1 MIMGK
6 IFNKIYSTI
15 ERNQKLKK
23 EGKVTTITPPFPRLA
38 KVYPGWDK
46 GMYTIIT
53 ANSGI
58 GKTKFAKFMTIMSVF
73 RFIKLNPEVKVV
85 IKYFALEETEEDFW
99 LSFLSMLLYQKYKIS
114 ISVPELKSKGEYTLS
129 DDVKLKIKDC
139 ESLVDEIE
147 QYVEVIDYISN
158 GFGIYK
164 YVREYFENPEIGQNI
179 IKKDKD
185 GKEIVIGYKHNFPDT
200 YYFVVIDQI
209 NLLVP
214 DTIGGVKQTHWEA
227 MSYFSKEYVL
237 KGFCK
242 RYNCVSVILQQ
253 QESAKEKSE
262 YYKGEVIAEKLE
274 PSLDG
279 LGNNKETQRDADLVL
294 GIFAPDRY
302 GLKEH
307 RGYDIT
313 KLGDRYR
320 SLKFLK
326 DRHYGL
332 ANTYVPLQ
340 FDGASSTFIEMD
352 KIK

>member
-1 MIMGK
+1 MGK
-6 IFNKIYSTI
+6 IFKKIYGTI
-15 ERNQKLKK
+15 QKNKQLKR

-46 GMYTIIT
+46 GMYTILT
-53 ANSGI
+53 ASSGI
-58 GKTKFAKFMTIMSVF
+58 GKTKFTKFMTVMSVF
-73 RFIKLNPEVKVV
+73 RFIKLNPEVKVKV
-85 IKYFALEETEEDFW
+85 KYFALEETEEDFW
-99 LSFLSMLLYQKYKIS
+99 LSFLSMLLYQKYSIS
-114 ISVPELKSKGEYTLS
+114 ISVPELKSKGEHTIS
-129 DDVKLKIKDC
+129 DDVEAKVLEC
-139 ESLVDEIE
+139 EKLVDEIE
-147 QYVEVIDYISN
+147 EHVEVIDYIFN

-164 YVREYFENPEIGQNI
+164 HVREFFENPAIGSNI
-179 IKKDKD
+179 TKLDKD
-185 GKEIVIGYKHNFPDT
+185 GKPITIGYKHNFPDT
-200 YYFVVIDQI
+200 YYFVVVDQI
-209 NLLVP
+209 NLLIP
-214 DTIGGVKQTHWEA
+214 DTIGGVKQNDWEA

-242 RYNCVSVILQQ
+242 RYNCVAVILQQ
-253 QESAKEKSE
+253 QEAAKEKAE
-262 YYKGEVIAEKLE
+262 YYKGEIIIEKLE

-279 LGNNKETQRDADLVL
+279 LGNNKETQRDADLVIGL
-294 GIFAPDRY
+294 FAPDRY

-332 ANTYVPLQ
+332 ANVYVPLQ

>member
-1 MIMGK
+1 MGK
-6 IFNKIYSTI
+6 IFKKIYGTI
-15 ERNQKLKK
+15 QKNKQLKK

-73 RFIKLNPEVKVV
+73 RFMKLNPEVKVKV
-85 IKYFALEETEEDFW
+85 KYFALEETEEDFW
-99 LSFLSMLLYQKYKIS
+99 LSFLSMLLYQKYSIS
-114 ISVPELKSKGEYTLS
+114 ISVPELKSKGEHTIS
-129 DDVKLKIKDC
+129 DDVEAKVLEC
-139 ESLVDEIE
+139 EKLVDEIE
-147 QYVEVIDYISN
+147 EHVEVIDYISN

-164 YVREYFENPEIGQNI
+164 HVREFFEDPKIGSNI
-179 IKKDKD
+179 TKLDKD
-185 GKEIVIGYKHNFPDT
+185 GKPIVIGYKHNFPDT
-200 YYFVVIDQI
+200 YYFIVVDQI

-227 MSYFSKEYVL
+227 MGYFSKEYVL

-242 RYNCVSVILQQ
+242 RYNCVAVILQQ
-253 QESAKEKSE
+253 QEAAKEKSE
-262 YYKGEVIAEKLE
+262 YYKGEIIVEKLE

-279 LGNNKETQRDADLVL
+279 LGNNKEIQREADLVL

-313 KLGDRYR
+313 KLGDNYR

-332 ANTYVPLQ
+332 ANVYVPLK